1 MQWIKLVRCFTLSF
15 IFSVFQDS
23 TFAKLPDK
31 NLDYLVAE
39 RIDKNKNYR
48 YIEICVSNP
57 FFSPSLAATKE
68 TLIKKK
74 NWIVQLFLVCPCIA
88 TTWTKVQWSG
98 VHVKAIDEMN
108 TLARDYGKGNAKIT
122 SAQKKSDR
130 RIDMF
135 SWITCRFSSGLE
147 DVKTQEEEPV

>member
-1 MQWIKLVRCFTLSF
+1 MWWIKLAQSFTLPF
-15 IFSVFQDS
+15 VLEVFQDS

-39 RIDKNKNYR
+39 GIDKNVNYG
-48 YIEICVSNP
+48 YMSLKLLAVTKATLMKKFWIEKL
-57 FFSPSLAATKE
+57 FF
-68 TLIKKK
+68 
-74 NWIVQLFLVCPCIA
+74 VCPWFA
-88 TTWTKVQWSG
+88 STGMKVQWSG
-98 VHVKAIDEMN
+98 VQVKAIDWLN

-147 DVKTQEEEPV
+147 NVKTQEEEPV